1 MPHRDLD
8 RAVTLH
14 QLRTFRAVVDRL
26 SFSAAAL
33 ELHLRQSSVSYQ
45 VKELEEALDVVLLD
59 RLGKRVVVTEAGR
72 VLYDYAR
79 QILNLL
85 GEAAFAIEQLQGL
98 ERGTLRVG
106 GSTTVG
112 IYVLPMAL
120 GAFKKKH
127 PAISISLE
135 IASREE
141 LQAKLLGDH
150 LDIAVMAPPV
160 RDPELEFEPLMDDE
174 LVMVVP
180 AGHPLSRR
188 RGLRL
193 QDFAREPFLM
203 REPASDT
210 RQCVEELARREGV
223 ELLVGMQLGSNGAIK
238 HAVEGGLGV
247 AVLSRHAVTLERS
260 AHSLVVVD
268 VKGFPI
274 RRKWGY
280 VLLRRRHMPS
290 ALEEFVK
297 FLPRLTWLKQE
308 PTAPAGARAQR
319 R

>member
-1 MPHRDLD
+1 MPRPDLD

-26 SFSAAAL
+26 SFSAAAV

-79 QILNLL
+79 QMLNLL
-85 GEAAFAIEQLQGL
+85 DEAALAIDQLHGL

-120 GAFKKKH
+120 GAFKKHH
-127 PAISISLE
+127 PGVAISLE
-135 IASREE
+135 IGSREA
-141 LQAKLLGDH
+141 LQAKLLADD

-160 RDPELEFEPLMDDE
+160 LDPELDFEPLMDDE

-180 AGHPLSRR
+180 QGHPLSGR

-193 QDFAREPFLM
+193 QDFAGESFLM

-210 RQCVEELARREGV
+210 RQCVEDLARREGV
-223 ELLVGMQLGSNGAIK
+223 ELQVGMELGSNGAIK

-247 AVLSRHAVTLERS
+247 AVLSRHAVTLEQS
-260 AHSLVVVD
+260 ARSLVVVE
-268 VKGFPI
+268 VQGFPI
-274 RRKWGY
+274 RRTWGY

-290 ALEEFVK
+290 ALREFVE
-297 FLPRLTWLKQE
+297 FLPGLEWLR
-308 PTAPAGARAQR
+308 PS
-319 R
+319 

>member
-1 MPHRDLD
+1 MRRPDLD
-8 RAVTLH
+8 RTVTLH

-26 SFSAAAL
+26 SFSAAAV

-45 VKELEEALDVVLLD
+45 VKELEEALNVVLLD
-59 RLGKRVVVTEAGR
+59 RLGKRVVVTEAGQ

-79 QILNLL
+79 QMLNLL
-85 GEAAFAIEQLQGL
+85 DEAALAIDQLHGL

-120 GAFKKKH
+120 GSFKKQH
-127 PAISISLE
+127 PGVAVSLE
-135 IASREE
+135 ITSREE
-141 LQAKLLGDH
+141 LQAKLLGDD

-160 RDPELEFEPLMDDE
+160 LEPELVFEPLMDDE

-180 AGHPLSRR
+180 AGHPLSNR

-193 QDFAREPFLM
+193 RDFAGESFLM

-210 RQCVEELARREGV
+210 RQCVEELARHQGV
-223 ELLVGMQLGSNGAIK
+223 DLQVGMQLGSNGAIK

-268 VKGFPI
+268 VEGFPI

-290 ALEEFVK
+290 ALQEFIE
-297 FLPRLTWLKQE
+297 FLPGLTWL
-308 PTAPAGARAQR
+308 PPS
-319 R
+319 